1 MRKYIILIAL
11 ITLSTQLEAQKKSS
25 VDEFDFE
32 VATKKDYKSYKNGF
46 EVKTLKTGFGTFNLG
61 DEVVIGQPS
70 DVNLDAFGFIG
81 LGKFSIMNAM
91 AMAKMPKNNANTP
104 VVVDKI
110 RVYKPAMGQSA
121 TIVVDIIS
129 TDGSNLG
136 GLYKRAC
143 IINFERAIALNEIIN
158 PNAPLNREQ
167 AIAKLKEAKDLLELD
182 MMSQEEFDALR
193 VELTPIIKGN

>member
-1 MRKYIILIAL
+1 MKKYILIFTI
-11 ITLSTQLEAQKKSS
+11 ITFSTIVQAQKKSS

-46 EVKTLKTGFGTFNLG
+46 EVKTLKTGFGTFNAG
-61 DEVVIGQPS
+61 DEVLLGQPS
-70 DVNLDAFGFIG
+70 DVNLNEFSFIG

-91 AMAKMPKNNANTP
+91 AMAKMPRTSANTS

-110 RVYKPAMGQSA
+110 RVYKPAMGQPAS
-121 TIVVDIIS
+121 IVVDIIS

-136 GLYKRAC
+136 GIYKRAC
-143 IINFERAIALNEIIN
+143 ILNFERAIALNEIIN

-167 AIAKLKEAKDLLELD
+167 AIAKLKEAKDLMELD
-182 MMSQEEFDALR
+182 MMTQEEFDELR
-193 VELTPIIKGN
+193 KKLTPIIKGN

>member
-1 MRKYIILIAL
+1 MKKSIVLIAL
-11 ITLSTQLEAQKKSS
+11 ITLTTQLNAQKKSS
-25 VDEFDFE
+25 LDEFDFSS
-32 VATKKDYKSYKNGF
+32 ATKGDYKSYKNGF

-61 DEVVIGQPS
+61 DEIVIGQPS
-70 DVNLDAFGFIG
+70 DMNLNEFVSIG

-91 AMAKMPKNNANTP
+91 AMVKMPRGQANTP
-104 VVVDKI
+104 VLIDKI
-110 RVYKPAMGQSA
+110 RVYKPAMGQPAS
-121 TIVVDIIS
+121 IVVDIVRE
-129 TDGSNLG
+129 DGANLG
-136 GLYKRAC
+136 GIHKRAC

-193 VELTPIIKGN
+193 EELTPIIKGN